1 MAERYDVVVVGARCA
16 GATLAHDLAQAG
28 LSVALVDR
36 ARFPSDT
43 LSTHFFQ
50 TPGVLTLQRLG
61 LLDEMRAAGAP
72 FIDHVDYRIED
83 VAGVEPFRLPE
94 APGAN
99 LCVRRTLLDAALVR
113 VAEEAGAHLRA
124 ESRVTSLVRSGE
136 RVTGVTYS
144 DAAGRDRQI
153 DATLVVGADGTGSTV
168 ARLVGARRYH
178 VLANQRFAYWGYFEE
193 AAEPGPPALFFHRF
207 ADDAFYGFPCDA
219 GLYVAAVLPP
229 LDVLS
234 SFASDLDGA
243 FDATVARCE
252 PLAAILAGASRV
264 GPLRGMANYPFY
276 FRESAGAGW
285 TLVGDAGHFKDPAAG
300 QGIADA
306 FRQAERLAGDIIAG
320 LGGTAPLDDVLIDWW
335 AWRDADA
342 IDMHWLAADLGAAGP
357 VPAVLVEVL
366 RDLQGSPDRLSDFWG
381 LFHNGPRTRPSEV
394 LTPERF
400 TAVAERV
407 AGTSLGPQVMAELAA
422 SSELDEHRR
431 RLVASPCFVEDAAH
445 PNKAS
450 ELRRRPERN
459 RSVLIGDPDRV
470 EAS

>member
-61 LLDEMRAAGAP
+61 LLAEVRATGAS
-72 FIDHVDYRIED
+72 FIDHIDYRIED
-83 VAGVEPFRLPE
+83 VAGVDPNFTLPD
-94 APGAN
+94 APGGS

-113 VAEEAGAHLRA
+113 VAEEAGAHVRA

-178 VLANQRFAYWGYFEE
+178 VLPNQRFAYWGYFEG
-193 AAEPGPPALFFHRF
+193 ATLPDLPTFLFHRF
-207 ADDAFYGFPCDA
+207 DDDAFYGFPCDA
-219 GLYVAAVLPP
+219 GLYLAAVLPS

-234 SFASDLDGA
+234 SFASDLDEA

-252 PLAAILAGASRV
+252 ALAAILAGASRV
-264 GPLRGMANYPFY
+264 GPLRGMANYPLY
-276 FRESAGAGW
+276 FRESAGPGW
-285 TLVGDAGHFKDPAAG
+285 SLVGDAGHFKDPAAG
-300 QGIADA
+300 QGMCDA

-320 LGGTAPLDDVLIDWW
+320 LGGTARLDDILIDWW

-342 IDMHWLAADLGAAGP
+342 IEMHWLAADLGAAGP
-357 VPAVLVEVL
+357 VPAVLVEFL
-366 RDLQGSPDRLSDFWG
+366 RDLQGSPDRLWDFWA
-381 LFHNGPRTRPSEV
+381 LFHRRTRPSEV
-394 LTPERF
+394 FTPERF

-431 RLVASPCFVEDAAH
+431 RLVASPCFVEDAVH
-445 PNKAS
+445 LNKAS
-450 ELRRRPERN
+450 EVRRRPERN
-459 RSVLIGDPDRV
+459 RNVLIGDAGRV